1 MTSVK
6 QACRNYFNLLDLSR
20 PSSEN
25 KKGQALEFIAMI
37 SIFTLIVPAAVG
49 LVYGISTLIG
59 NIKKCGSDPKIE
71 RTASAVLSPSNSSA
85 SASSSSSLSEI
96 DNTERLLEIAE
107 QLEQP
112 DADTKP
118 LLEEWNEAFQE
129 RLVTPSELAGPFIFD
144 LDAVRIFAGLLQAAP
159 NLKLFLTR
167 QPDVLSNPKA
177 FDKAKVQECKEK
189 LDGENPS
196 DQFWMEVIVKPI
208 GLRRPVDLN
217 TSRKV
222 REVPQF
228 VMYWFKADNGAVC
241 TLDFNERQDAEKVGV
256 FNLFR
261 DYQITE
267 EAVQRQKTWM
277 EGLE

>member
-1 MTSVK
+1 MTSVSNS
-6 QACRNYFNLLDLSR
+6 CRNYFNMIDLSR
-20 PSSEN
+20 PLSEN
-25 KKGQALEFIAMI
+25 KKDRALEVIAKI
-37 SIFTLIVPAAVG
+37 SAFTLIVPAAVG
-49 LVYGISTLIG
+49 LVYGISKLIG
-59 NIKKCGSDPKIE
+59 KIKKCASDPEVE
-71 RTASAVLSPSNSSA
+71 RTASEVLSPSNSSA
-85 SASSSSSLSEI
+85 SASSSSSLSKI
-96 DNTERLLEIAE
+96 DNTERLLDIAV

-112 DADTKP
+112 EADTMP

-129 RLVTPSELAGPFIFD
+129 RVVAPKELTCPFIFD
-144 LDAVRIFAGLLQAAP
+144 LDAVRIFAGFLQTAP

-167 QPDVLSNPKA
+167 QPDILSNPKA

-196 DQFWMEVIVKPI
+196 EQFWIEVIVKPI
-208 GLRRPVDLN
+208 GLRRPVDLKK
-217 TSRKV
+217 SLKV

-228 VMYWFKADNGAVC
+228 VLYWFKADNGAVC
-241 TLDFNERQDAEKVGV
+241 TLDFNERQDPEKVGV

-261 DYQITE
+261 NYQITE